1 MEANLQVWV
10 AFEVERKPRLL
21 TSDRK
26 QSFFCKLSSV
36 LYKAG
41 TWRLEEQTSRKET
54 EGKVVSS
61 LVSFKYLPCFF
72 LLFVRSLARS
82 ARPLMSSKGLL
93 SVLLGHPVSS
103 AEAFLCRGEAGEREK
118 ESAWETMGRGK
129 G

>member
-1 MEANLQVWV
+1 MEI
-10 AFEVERKPRLL
+10 ERTNFPKG
-21 TSDRK
+21 DR
-26 QSFFCKLSSV
+26 
-36 LYKAG
+36 
-41 TWRLEEQTSRKET
+41 
-54 EGKVVSS
+54 GKVVSS